1 MKLTKIGLLLL
12 AFMVVFSG
20 CGRIKQITELTD
32 KLSGDKLYFC
42 ERYVASEI
50 GEGTK
55 FKPGKVTV
63 MLKLSKSIGVS
74 EVDINITDAA
84 TGKAVDTAP
93 FTVQPSWDYIHF
105 DDVDF
110 KVKGKYKVSCLKKDG
125 TVIATNEVE
134 II

>member
-1 MKLTKIGLLLL
+1 MKLTRISLMLL
-12 AFMVVFSG
+12 AMAFVITG
-20 CGRIKQITELTD
+20 CGRLKQITEITD
-32 KLSGDKLYFC
+32 KLSGDRLYFC

-55 FKPGKVTV
+55 FKTGKVTV

-74 EVDINITDAA
+74 EVDINITDVS
-84 TGKAVDTAP
+84 TGKAVDTQP

-105 DDVDF
+105 DDIMF
-110 KVKGKYKVSCLKKDG
+110 NEKGKYKVSCLKKDG

>member
-1 MKLTKIGLLLL
+1 MKLTRIGLLVL
-12 AFMVVFSG
+12 AMSFVIAG
-20 CGRIKQITELTD
+20 CGRIKQITEITD
-32 KLSGDKLYFC
+32 KLSGDRLYFC

-50 GEGTK
+50 GEGSQ

-74 EVDINITDAA
+74 EVDINITDVS
-84 TGKAVDTAP
+84 TGKAVDTQP

-105 DDVDF
+105 DDVEF
-110 KVKGKYKVSCLKKDG
+110 NKKGKYKVSCLKKDG

>member
-1 MKLTKIGLLLL
+1 MRITKFIIL
-12 AFMVVFSG
+12 ALVLITAAGG
-20 CGRIKQITELTD
+20 CNRIKQVKDLTE
-32 KLSGDKLYFC
+32 KISGDKLYFC

-50 GEGTK
+50 GEGTQ

-63 MLKLSKSIGVS
+63 MLKLTKAIGVS
-74 EVDINITDAA
+74 EVDINITNTA
-84 TGKAVDTAP
+84 TGKAIDTEP

-105 DDVDF
+105 DDIEF
-110 KVKGKYKVSCLKKDG
+110 KEKGKYKVSCLKKDG